1 MRIPSVAALT
11 AVLAGLALPAIAQA
25 DDLVAT
31 PSRATPV
38 SAYAGRIAWSAYDP
52 AQNAYVLMTSAGG
65 VTSAVPVAP
74 RTVPF
79 DVDLGPD
86 QNGDT
91 VAAYSRCRREPGM
104 RPPAAGNA
112 IVQLPTWETGRG
124 CDIYRFTFATG
135 RETPIAVA
143 NSPTASEFLPTVW
156 KARVAFARVYERM
169 RGVAGDRAYLYSRG
183 VAGAGR
189 SVRIPAG
196 SRSTQRFCSGK
207 PRRCKRL
214 LEPGPSA
221 LDLAG
226 RRLAFGW
233 DSGEHLGPTSAAY
246 YATLSSRPQK
256 HRIDLGISGDIQG
269 EEIIQPAV
277 DSGQIYWGRTLFG
290 DTTANSVRRY
300 RITTGERQQA
310 PLPTPGTPDAF
321 IRSVV
326 ALAVDGSAVY
336 YLLSGQTIPGEPC
349 TPAQPCIATPGCS
362 DLEPCRLMV
371 ARAPQ
376 FVPFKP

>member
-1 MRIPSVAALT
+1 MRIPSVAALA

-38 SAYAGRIAWSAYDP
+38 SAYAGRVAWSAYDP

-156 KARVAFARVYERM
+156 KARVAFARVYERK
-169 RGVAGDRAYLYSRG
+169 RGVAGRPRLPLLARRGRRRALR
-183 VAGAGR
+183 AR
-189 SVRIPAG
+189 SGGLALHTALLLRQAAPLQAPARARADARSTSPAG
-196 SRSTQRFCSGK
+196 GWRSAGTRESTSAQ
-207 PRRCKRL
+207 PV
-214 LEPGPSA
+214 PPTTPPSA
-221 LDLAG
+221 LAHEAPHRPG
-226 RRLAFGW
+226 
-233 DSGEHLGPTSAAY
+233 HLGRHPGRGDHPTRGRFGS
-246 YATLSSRPQK
+246 
-256 HRIDLGISGDIQG
+256 DLL
-269 EEIIQPAV
+269 
-277 DSGQIYWGRTLFG
+277 GRTLFG